1 MTVDTATA
9 HTRLDGMLGDLNRS
23 IALLKG
29 EHPEPGDSGF
39 DKHPADAGANLS
51 DADRVE
57 AALEALE
64 RQRAAVMAA
73 IERLDSGDY
82 GLCVDCAEPVAE
94 GRLEARPDAARCVT
108 CQAKHDRHRR

>member
-1 MTVDTATA
+1 MDTATA
-9 HTRLDGMLGDLNRS
+9 HTRLDAMLCDLDRS

-29 EHPEPGDSGF
+29 EHPDPGDSGF

-64 RQRAAVMAA
+64 RQRSAVVAALG
-73 IERLDSGDY
+73 RLTAGTY
-82 GLCVDCAEPVAE
+82 GRCVDCAKPVAE
-94 GRLEARPDAARCVT
+94 GRLDARPDAARCVT
-108 CQAKHDRHRR
+108 CQAKHDRARH